1 MSQLFILPTIAFDW
15 PLDWIL
21 LESLLMLMQ
30 ILCADP
36 TSWPVSSTLRISS
49 TLSQSHTVYPVL
61 GLTCCLL
68 VVWTIIV
75 TAVDPPKV
83 ADKVNRKTH
92 WSNTMSPVCQLSSAI
107 PLDQVSLLL
116 KDHPA
121 IKAKTK
127 QVNIG
132 STGNHCK
139 CLCKIETKEDE
150 LMETLEVAME
160 KNWKRKMLLWSK
172 AFDYQFENK
181 QLNILDCF

>member
-1 MSQLFILPTIAFDW
+1 MGDGPCCGFT
-15 PLDWIL
+15 
-21 LESLLMLMQ
+21 
-30 ILCADP
+30 
-36 TSWPVSSTLRISS
+36 RK
-49 TLSQSHTVYPVL
+49 TVVMTVL
-61 GLTCCLL
+61 GLTSCLL

-75 TAVDPPKV
+75 TSVDPPIED
-83 ADKVNRKTH
+83 DKRIRKNP
-92 WSNTMSPVCQLSSAI
+92 SNNPMSPVCQVSSAI

-150 LMETLEVAME
+150 LMETLEVAKE
-160 KNWKRKMLLWSK
+160 KN
-172 AFDYQFENK
+172 
-181 QLNILDCF
+181 

>member
-1 MSQLFILPTIAFDW
+1 MGEGPCCGFT
-15 PLDWIL
+15 
-21 LESLLMLMQ
+21 
-30 ILCADP
+30 
-36 TSWPVSSTLRISS
+36 RK
-49 TLSQSHTVYPVL
+49 TVVMTVL

-75 TAVDPPKV
+75 TSVDPPKE

-92 WSNTMSPVCQLSSAI
+92 SRNTMSPVCQLSSAI
-107 PLDQVSLLL
+107 PLGQVSLLL

-150 LMETLEVAME
+150 LMKTLEVA
-160 KNWKRKMLLWSK
+160 KKKMKKK
-172 AFDYQFENK
+172 AATVIK
-181 QLNILDCF
+181 SI